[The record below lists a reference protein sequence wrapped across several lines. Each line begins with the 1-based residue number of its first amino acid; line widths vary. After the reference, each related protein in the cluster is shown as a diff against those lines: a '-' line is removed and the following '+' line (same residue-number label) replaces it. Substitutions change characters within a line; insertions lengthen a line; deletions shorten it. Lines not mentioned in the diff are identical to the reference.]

1 MPSTYH
7 QYLKY
12 FHDGQVKKIVADHK
26 PFTVVESHFADA
38 KFYLEDDTLEE
49 AQVVASPS
57 NKEVNL
63 NSKTSMIGSPIEGK
77 ETKQIKTSIRER
89 SIMLLK

>member
-12 FHDGQVKKIVADHK
+12 FQDGQVKKIVADHK
-26 PFTVVESHFADA
+26 PFTIAESHFGNA

-63 NSKTSMIGSPIEGK
+63 HSKTSRTDSPIERN
-77 ETKQIKTSIRER
+77 ETKQIKTSIKER
-89 SIMLLK
+89 SIMFLK